1 MRALCTDH
9 DIVRGIAG
17 KKLRGSEPGRIFLH
31 MRLRWF
37 KLRPPH
43 RWLALSLS
51 LLLPV
56 IDCPA
61 APAGPPRF
69 DEVFQI
75 IRTNLGGMNAAEV
88 ERAALKALLT
98 HLDGQVVIENG
109 PVSAI
114 VQPTGPVVSKSAVFD
129 SAYGYVRISHV
140 SPKLD
145 DAVVAEITKLGGAGK
160 LKGLMLDL
168 RYAAGTDQKAAAR
181 MADRFLAAERVLLT
195 VDGET
200 QRSTTKTNAI
210 QLPTAI
216 LVNRHTS
223 GAAEV
228 LAALL
233 RQNQVGL
240 LIGTG
245 TTGGVRQFK
254 EFTLSTGQRLRIAT
268 GETKL
273 GDGQAMPSAGLKPD
287 IAVTV
292 SAEEER
298 AFYTEPYRAFG
309 RTVGTNS
316 PSRLNEAEL
325 VRRLNAGENLD
336 AHPAVTASA
345 VSTPQVRDPALARAL
360 DLLKGLAVVR
370 AAKQ

>member
-1 MRALCTDH
+1 MKRMLLAACLTTSF
-9 DIVRGIAG
+9 AG
-17 KKLRGSEPGRIFLH
+17 
-31 MRLRWF
+31 
-37 KLRPPH
+37 
-43 RWLALSLS
+43 A
-51 LLLPV
+51 V
-56 IDCPA
+56 A
-61 APAGPPRF
+61 AGGPPKF
-69 DEVFQI
+69 QEVLELV
-75 IRTNLGGMNAAEV
+75 RTNLGGLAPSEV
-88 ERAALKALLT
+88 ERAALDAFLRQ
-98 HLDGQVVIENG
+98 LDGRVLLEEKAA
-109 PVSAI
+109 PVPIA
-114 VQPTGPVVSKSAVFD
+114 PTGPPVSKSAVFD
-129 SAYGYVRISHV
+129 GAYGYVRISHV

-145 DAVVAEITKLGGAGK
+145 EAVVAEITKLGGARK

-168 RYAAGTDQKAAAR
+168 RYAGGEDQKAAAR
-181 MADRFLAAERVLLT
+181 TADRFLAAERVLLT

-200 QRSTTKTNAI
+200 QRSTVKTNAI

-245 TTGGVRQFK
+245 TPGGVRQFK

-273 GDGQAMPSAGLKPD
+273 GDGQAMPSTGLKPD

-292 SAEEER
+292 AAEEER
-298 AFYTEPYRAFG
+298 AFYTEPYRSLG
-309 RTVGTNS
+309 RVGGAAHAGTNAS
-316 PSRLNEAEL
+316 GRLNEAEL
-325 VRRLNAGENLD
+325 VRRQKEGQDLD
-336 AHPAVTASA
+336 APAVVSAPAVT
-345 VSTPQVRDPALARAL
+345 TPQVRDPALARAL

-370 AAKQ
+370 AAKP

>member
-1 MRALCTDH
+1 MNMKKTLLAACLTASLAGAAAASGPPKFQEVFELVRTNLGGLAPGEVERAALD
-9 DIVRGIAG
+9 VF
-17 KKLRGSEPGRIFLH
+17 LRQFDGRV
-31 MRLRWF
+31 
-37 KLRPPH
+37 
-43 RWLALSLS
+43 
-51 LLLPV
+51 LLEEKSTPV
-56 IDCPA
+56 PA
-61 APAGPPRF
+61 APAGPP
-69 DEVFQI
+69 
-75 IRTNLGGMNAAEV
+75 
-88 ERAALKALLT
+88 
-98 HLDGQVVIENG
+98 
-109 PVSAI
+109 
-114 VQPTGPVVSKSAVFD
+114 VSKSAVFD
-129 SAYGYVRISHV
+129 GAYGYVRISHV
-140 SPKLD
+140 CPELD
-145 DAVVAEITKLGGAGK
+145 DAVVAEITKLGGPGK

-168 RYAAGTDQKAAAR
+168 RYAGGTDQKAAAR
-181 MADRFLAAERVLLT
+181 TANRFLVAERVLLT
-195 VDGET
+195 VDGEP

-254 EFTLSTGQRLRIAT
+254 DFTLSTGQRLRIAT

-292 SAEEER
+292 AAEEER
-298 AFYTEPYRAFG
+298 AFYAEPYRSLG
-309 RTVGTNS
+309 RPGIVAHQDPNAPG
-316 PSRLNEAEL
+316 RLNEAEL
-325 VRRLNAGENLD
+325 VRRMKAGQSLD
-336 AHPAVTASA
+336 APAVVTAPS

-370 AAKQ
+370 AAKP